1 MCVCFTLRLLQKNF
15 VDDLT
20 QCCTVYIVRCTVNHE
35 TEERREEKKIRRW
48 CGYRILKNQN
58 KFLKNVKFF

>member
-35 TEERREEKKIRRW
+35 TEERREEKKIGGGGG
-48 CGYRILKNQN
+48 GYRILKNQN
-58 KFLKNVKFF
+58 